1 MYRVASVTVVHY
13 WRAQY
18 KLTNGLDCHNC
29 SKTQRKECRK
39 DWLYSECPKAIKLEY
54 LSKPVVDSEG
64 NITELGELI
73 ADDNAVDLGLGSHTF
88 QFAASDGIED
98 ATGDTDIHDGPRVS
112 SRPSGAGGV
121 GGIRDTRPPVIS
133 SIECSDYIKTSIII
147 KWKTNERS
155 TSQVEYWASKHQF
168 SPLDETLVIY
178 HEVELTNLSPCTVY
192 HFRTISKDRSGNEAI
207 SEENT
212 FTTLGTPAA
221 FTVSALSISPAE
233 VGIGESIT
241 ISVLVTNTGDGSGT
255 YKVTLELDNVAVA
268 AKEVTLAGGTNQKIT
283 FTTSRDVAGTYRVD
297 IADLSGTVVVMAVA
311 VPPTPTPVPAPTPAP
326 TPTPTPPPGPN
337 WWLIGGVIAACVVA
351 GLLVYF
357 LVWRRRGATRSA

>member
-73 ADDNAVDLGLGSHTF
+73 ADDNAVD
-88 QFAASDGIED
+88 
-98 ATGDTDIHDGPRVS
+98 DGPRVS

-337 WWLIGGVIAACVVA
+337 WAKAWRNEIGLSIEYPSLIQEIRDLASARTSRLA
-351 GLLVYF
+351 LY
-357 LVWRRRGATRSA
+357 RRCHTSCAPG